1 MEREV
6 DAVVADHSAA
16 HRGSA
21 RIRSRSRAALQR
33 AGRAARV
40 GAIAGAAFIV
50 ACAGP
55 EPVREAA
62 EVAPAPPWQEL
73 FDGRDLSS
81 WKAGVFGEFPEFDQ
95 VEDGVV
101 IPQGVPLAG
110 LTYQG
115 EPPTPPFE
123 AEFDVTKEFG
133 ADFFFS
139 VTFPVRGEHLTL
151 VLGGWGGVVCGLSC
165 LDGEDASGN
174 DTRTLRNFPDGT
186 RYRVSLVVSDDRVR
200 VDLDGER
207 LIDADLRG
215 RELELRPE
223 VDPSVPF
230 GVAAFATQTVLHRVR
245 VRQLGADGFSP

>member
-1 MEREV
+1 MAWRQLG
-6 DAVVADHSAA
+6 A
-16 HRGSA
+16 
-21 RIRSRSRAALQR
+21 AAL
-33 AGRAARV
+33 AAAPALAAC
-40 GAIAGAAFIV
+40 GAPGDGTRPA
-50 ACAGP
+50 
-55 EPVREAA
+55 EPTQ
-62 EVAPAPPWQEL
+62 VAPWEVL
-73 FDGRDLSS
+73 FDGRDLSA
-81 WKAGVFGEFPEFDQ
+81 WKAGVFGEFPEFDLA
-95 VEDGVV
+95 EDGVV

-115 EPPTPPFE
+115 TPPTPPFE
-123 AEFDVTKEFG
+123 AVFDVTKEFG

-174 DTRTLRNFPDGT
+174 DTRTLKNFPDGS
-186 RYRVSLVVSDDRVR
+186 RYRVTLAVTDERVR
-200 VDLDGER
+200 VGLDGEP

-230 GVAAFATQTVLHRVR
+230 GVATFATQSILHGVS
-245 VRQLGADGFSP
+245 VRQLDPARFDP

>member
-1 MEREV
+1 M
-6 DAVVADHSAA
+6 
-16 HRGSA
+16 
-21 RIRSRSRAALQR
+21 
-33 AGRAARV
+33 
-40 GAIAGAAFIV
+40 
-50 ACAGP
+50 
-55 EPVREAA
+55 
-62 EVAPAPPWQEL
+62 APWDVL
-73 FDGRDLSS
+73 FDGRDLSA

-115 EPPTPPFE
+115 TPPTPPFE

-174 DTRTLRNFPDGT
+174 DTRTLRNFPDGS
-186 RYRVSLVVSDDRVR
+186 RYRVTLAVTDERVR
-200 VDLDGER
+200 VALDGEP

-230 GVAAFATQTVLHRVR
+230 GVATFATQTILHRVR
-245 VRQLGADGFSP
+245 VRQLDQEGVGP

>member
-1 MEREV
+1 M
-6 DAVVADHSAA
+6 
-16 HRGSA
+16 
-21 RIRSRSRAALQR
+21 AALA
-33 AGRAARV
+33 AGLALASCAA
-40 GAIAGAAFIV
+40 
-50 ACAGP
+50 
-55 EPVREAA
+55 PVS
-62 EVAPAPPWQEL
+62 EVSWEVL
-73 FDGRDLSS
+73 FDGEDLSS
-81 WKAGVFGEFPEFDQ
+81 WKAGVFGEFAEFER

-115 EPPTPPFE
+115 APPAPPFE
-123 AEFDVTKEFG
+123 AEFDVTKEYG
-133 ADFFFS
+133 ADFFLA

-186 RYRVSLVVSDDRVR
+186 RYRVSLSVTDDRVQ
-200 VDLDGER
+200 VGLDGEP
-207 LIDADLRG
+207 LIDADLTG

-230 GVAAFATQTVLHRVR
+230 GVATFATQTVLHGVK
-245 VRQLGADGFSP
+245 VRQVGPDRFGP

>member
-1 MEREV
+1 M
-6 DAVVADHSAA
+6 
-16 HRGSA
+16 
-21 RIRSRSRAALQR
+21 
-33 AGRAARV
+33 
-40 GAIAGAAFIV
+40 
-50 ACAGP
+50 
-55 EPVREAA
+55 AA
-62 EVAPAPPWQEL
+62 EAPASPWQEL

-81 WKAGVFGEFPEFDQ
+81 WKAGVFGEFPEFDR

-123 AEFDVTKEFG
+123 AEFEVTKEYG

-174 DTRTLRNFPDGT
+174 ETRTLRVFPDGT
-186 RYRVSLVVSDDRVR
+186 RYRISMVVTDERVR
-200 VDLDGER
+200 VDLDGEG

-230 GVAAFATQTVLHRVR
+230 GVASFATQTILHRVR
-245 VRQLGADGFSP
+245 VRQLSPGGFGP

>member
-1 MEREV
+1 MW
-6 DAVVADHSAA
+6 A
-16 HRGSA
+16 GGMWGG
-21 RIRSRSRAALQR
+21 AL
-33 AGRAARV
+33 
-40 GAIAGAAFIV
+40 AGAALLA
-50 ACAGP
+50 ACAASDP
-55 EPVREAA
+55 TREVAA
-62 EVAPAPPWQEL
+62 EAPTPPWQEL

-81 WKAGVFGEFPEFDQ
+81 WKTGVFGEFPEFDR

-123 AEFDVTKEFG
+123 AEFEVTKEYG

-174 DTRTLRNFPDGT
+174 ETRTLRVFPDGT
-186 RYRVSLVVSDDRVR
+186 RYRISMVVTDERVR
-200 VDLDGER
+200 VDLDGEG

-230 GVAAFATQTVLHRVR
+230 GVASFATQTILHRVR
-245 VRQLGADGFSP
+245 VRQLGPGGFGP

>member
-1 MEREV
+1 M
-6 DAVVADHSAA
+6 
-16 HRGSA
+16 
-21 RIRSRSRAALQR
+21 AALA
-33 AGRAARV
+33 AGLALASCAAP
-40 GAIAGAAFIV
+40 AGA
-50 ACAGP
+50 P
-55 EPVREAA
+55 EAPVS
-62 EVAPAPPWQEL
+62 EVPWEVL
-73 FDGRDLSS
+73 FDGEDLSS
-81 WKAGVFGEFPEFDQ
+81 WKAGVFGEFAEFER

-115 EPPTPPFE
+115 APPAPPFE
-123 AEFDVTKEFG
+123 AEFDVTKEYG
-133 ADFFFS
+133 ADFFLA

-186 RYRVSLVVSDDRVR
+186 RYRVSLSVTDDRVQ
-200 VDLDGER
+200 VGLDGEP
-207 LIDADLRG
+207 LIDADLTG

-230 GVAAFATQTVLHRVR
+230 GVATFATQTVLHGVK
-245 VRQLGADGFSP
+245 VRQVGPDRFGP